1 MMSLSWSSSNQRI
14 PNLLKCIGMFQQ
26 SLGKPIYLGAD
37 TLQKKERLF
46 YIRLCLYRSPSNYF
60 LLFLRRVTTFET
72 ILSKKL
78 LLSFKTNKNTINY
91 KYNF

>member
-37 TLQKKERLF
+37 TLQKKEMLF

-78 LLSFKTNKNTINY
+78 LLSFKTKKNTINY